1 MKAIKV
7 IGKILLWTLAVVVV
21 LLLALPLW
29 IGPVVKGVANSV
41 VPGITGTDFHLGE
54 FGLNPYTGTL
64 HVGDM
69 QLANPTNFSEKNAV
83 DLKAFDVDF
92 AMTSLFSGKKYRVEF
107 VEVNGIVVH
116 SDFPKG
122 DNFMQIL
129 ENVTGGDVEPE
140 AEAKEGEQQP
150 DVEPEAPKSEGTAE
164 SAESEQVE
172 EKESK
177 GVQID
182 RITLKDVT
190 IKYGLPVKIP
200 MDIELTGIGAE
211 SENGASFEEVWD
223 AVFTKVKS
231 VLTSVGGALSD
242 LGKGAADALK
252 DAGGAA
258 AGALKDVGGAA
269 ADTLKDAGGAA
280 ADTLKDAG
288 GAAADTLKDAGGA
301 AADALKSAGGAATD
315 ALKSAG
321 DGLKGLFGK

>member
-1 MKAIKV
+1 MNKKLKLV
-7 IGKILLWTLAVVVV
+7 GKILLWALAGVVV

-29 IGPVVKGVANSV
+29 IGPVVKGVANTV

-92 AMTSLFSGKKYRVEF
+92 AMTSLFFGKKYRVEF
-107 VEVNGIVVH
+107 VEVNGIFIH

-129 ENVTGGDVEPE
+129 ENATGGKKEPE
-140 AEAKEGEQQP
+140 AETQEVEQP
-150 DVEPEAPKSEGTAE
+150 KVEPEAPKAEETAKSTE
-164 SAESEQVE
+164 PEQAE

-211 SENGASFEEVWD
+211 SEYGASFSEVWD
-223 AVFTKVKS
+223 DVFTKVKS
-231 VLTSVGGALSD
+231 ALTAVGGAIGD
-242 LGKGAADALK
+242 LGKGAA
-252 DAGGAA
+252 GAI
-258 AGALKDVGGAA
+258 
-269 ADTLKDAGGAA
+269 KDAGGAA

-301 AADALKSAGGAATD
+301 AADALKSAG
-315 ALKSAG
+315 
-321 DGLKGLFGK
+321 DGIKNLFK

>member
-92 AMTSLFSGKKYRVEF
+92 AMTSLFFGKKYRVEF

-122 DNFMQIL
+122 DNFMQIA
-129 ENVTGGDVEPE
+129 ENATGGGDDDE
-140 AEAKEGEQQP
+140 AEAQTVDVKAPEAQQTEAQQAESTKAEPEQQ
-150 DVEPEAPKSEGTAE
+150 
-164 SAESEQVE
+164 E

-190 IKYGLPVKIP
+190 VKYGLPVKIP
-200 MDIELTGIGAE
+200 MDLELDGIGAD
-211 SENGASFEEVWD
+211 SEYGAAFMDVWV
-223 AVFTKVKS
+223 AVRDKVLS
-231 VLTSVGGALSD
+231 AANSVGGALGD
-242 LGKGAADALK
+242 LGKGAANALKDASGAAADALK
-252 DAGGAA
+252 DASGAA
-258 AGALKDVGGAA
+258 T
-269 ADTLKDAGGAA
+269 DTLKDAGGA
-280 ADTLKDAG
+280 T
-288 GAAADTLKDAGGA
+288 
-301 AADALKSAGGAATD
+301 ADALKSAGGAATD

-321 DGLKGLFGK
+321 DGLKGLLK

>member
-1 MKAIKV
+1 MNKKLKLV
-7 IGKILLWTLAVVVV
+7 GKILLWALAGVVV

-29 IGPVVKGVANSV
+29 IGPVVKGVANTV

-92 AMTSLFSGKKYRVEF
+92 AMTSLLFGKKYRVEF
-107 VEVNGIVVH
+107 VEVNGIFIH

-140 AEAKEGEQQP
+140 AEAQEGEQP
-150 DVEPEAPKSEGTAE
+150 KVEPEAPKAE
-164 SAESEQVE
+164 EAAKSAEPEQAE

-211 SENGASFEEVWD
+211 SEYGASFSEVWD
-223 AVFTKVKS
+223 DVFTKVKS
-231 VLTSVGGALSD
+231 VLTSVGGAVGD
-242 LGKGAADALK
+242 LGKS
-252 DAGGAA
+252 A
-258 AGALKDVGGAA
+258 AGAI
-269 ADTLKDAGGAA
+269 
-280 ADTLKDAG
+280 
-288 GAAADTLKDAGGA
+288 KDAGGA
-301 AADALKSAGGAATD
+301 AADALSNAGGAAAD
-315 ALKSAG
+315 ALKGAG
-321 DGLKGLFGK
+321 EGIKNIFK

>member
-1 MKAIKV
+1 MNKKLKLV
-7 IGKILLWTLAVVVV
+7 GKILLWALAGVVV

-29 IGPVVKGVANSV
+29 IGPVVKGVANTV

-92 AMTSLFSGKKYRVEF
+92 AMTSLLFGKKYRVEF
-107 VEVNGIVVH
+107 VEINGITIH

-129 ENVTGGDVEPE
+129 ENVTGGKTEPETEAQEGEQPNVEPE
-140 AEAKEGEQQP
+140 TPKAEE
-150 DVEPEAPKSEGTAE
+150 TAE
-164 SAESEQVE
+164 SAKAEQAE

-231 VLTSVGGALSD
+231 ALTAVGGAIGD
-242 LGKGAADALK
+242 LGKGAANA
-252 DAGGAA
+252 
-258 AGALKDVGGAA
+258 
-269 ADTLKDAGGAA
+269 LKDAGGAA

-301 AADALKSAGGAATD
+301 AADAIKDVGGAATD

-321 DGLKGLFGK
+321 DGIKNLFK

>member
-29 IGPVVKGVANSV
+29 IGPVVKGVANAV
-41 VPGITGTDFHLGE
+41 APRITGTDFHLGE

-92 AMTSLFSGKKYRVEF
+92 AMTSLLFGKKYRVEF
-107 VEVNGIVVH
+107 VEVNGVVIH

-140 AEAKEGEQQP
+140 AEAQEGEQQP
-150 DVEPEAPKSEGTAE
+150 DVEPKAPKADETAE
-164 SAESEQVE
+164 STEPEQAE

-223 AVFTKVKS
+223 AVFAKVKS
-231 VLTSVGGALSD
+231 ALTAVGGALGD
-242 LGKGAADALK
+242 LGKGAADAI
-252 DAGGAA
+252 
-258 AGALKDVGGAA
+258 KDVGGAA

-301 AADALKSAGGAATD
+301 AADALKGAGGAATD

>member
-1 MKAIKV
+1 MNKKLKLV
-7 IGKILLWTLAVVVV
+7 GKILLWALAGVVV

-29 IGPVVKGVANSV
+29 IGPVVKGVANTV

-92 AMTSLFSGKKYRVEF
+92 AMTSLFFGKKYRVEF
-107 VEVNGIVVH
+107 VEVNGIFIH

-129 ENVTGGDVEPE
+129 ENATGGKKEPE
-140 AEAKEGEQQP
+140 AETQEVEQP
-150 DVEPEAPKSEGTAE
+150 KVEPEAPKAEETAKSTE
-164 SAESEQVE
+164 PEQAE

-211 SENGASFEEVWD
+211 SEYGASFSEVWD
-223 AVFTKVKS
+223 DVFTKVKS
-231 VLTSVGGALSD
+231 ALTAVGGAIGD
-242 LGKGAADALK
+242 LGKGAA
-252 DAGGAA
+252 GAI
-258 AGALKDVGGAA
+258 
-269 ADTLKDAGGAA
+269 KDAGGAA
-280 ADTLKDAG
+280 ADTLKEAG

-301 AADALKSAGGAATD
+301 AADALKSAG
-315 ALKSAG
+315 
-321 DGLKGLFGK
+321 DGIKNLFK

>member
-7 IGKILLWTLAVVVV
+7 IGKILLWALAVVVV

-122 DNFMQIL
+122 DNFMQIA
-129 ENVTGGDVEPE
+129 ENATGGGDDAE
-140 AEAKEGEQQP
+140 AEAQTV
-150 DVEPEAPKSEGTAE
+150 DVKAPEAQQAE
-164 SAESEQVE
+164 STKAEPKQQE

-231 VLTSVGGALSD
+231 VLTSVGGALGD

-252 DAGGAA
+252 GAGDAA
-258 AGALKDVGGAA
+258 AGAITDAGAA
-269 ADTLKDAGGAA
+269 ATDALKDAGGAA
-280 ADTLKDAG
+280 TDALKDAS
-288 GAAADTLKDAGGA
+288 GAATDTLKDAGGA

>member
-1 MKAIKV
+1 MNKKLKLV
-7 IGKILLWTLAVVVV
+7 GKILLWALAGVVV

-29 IGPVVKGVANSV
+29 IGPVVKGVANTV

-107 VEVNGIVVH
+107 VEVNGVFVH
-116 SDFPKG
+116 VDVPKAANFLQIAENASGGKDG
-122 DNFMQIL
+122 DEAAKGTADVNAPDAQDIKSQQ
-129 ENVTGGDVEPE
+129 TGPD
-140 AEAKEGEQQP
+140 EAK
-150 DVEPEAPKSEGTAE
+150 AE
-164 SAESEQVE
+164 DAQDG
-172 EKESK
+172 KESK

-182 RITLKDVT
+182 RITLKGVT
-190 IKYGLPVKIP
+190 VKYGLPVTIP
-200 MDIELTGIGAE
+200 MNIELVGIGAE
-211 SENGASFEEVWD
+211 SENGASFAEVWD

-231 VLTSVGGALSD
+231 VLTSVGGALGD
-242 LGKGAADALK
+242 LGKGAA
-252 DAGGAA
+252 GAI
-258 AGALKDVGGAA
+258 
-269 ADTLKDAGGAA
+269 KDAGGAA

-301 AADALKSAGGAATD
+301 AADALKSAG
-315 ALKSAG
+315 
-321 DGLKGLFGK
+321 DGIKNLFK

>member
-29 IGPVVKGVANSV
+29 IGPVVKGVANAV

-83 DLKAFDVDF
+83 DLKALDVDF
-92 AMTSLFSGKKYRVEF
+92 AMASLFSGKKYRVEF
-107 VEVNGIVVH
+107 VEVNGVFVH
-116 SDFPKG
+116 VDVPKAA
-122 DNFMQIL
+122 NFLQIA
-129 ENVTGGDVEPE
+129 ENASGGKDVDE
-140 AEAKEGEQQP
+140 AAK
-150 DVEPEAPKSEGTAE
+150 GTADVN
-164 SAESEQVE
+164 APDAQDG
-172 EKESK
+172 KESK

-182 RITLKDVT
+182 RITLKGVT
-190 IKYGLPVKIP
+190 VKYGLPVTIP
-200 MDIELTGIGAE
+200 MDLELTGIGAD
-211 SENGASFEEVWD
+211 SECGAAFIDVWI
-223 AVFTKVKS
+223 AVRDKVMS
-231 VLTSVGGALSD
+231 AVTSVGGALGD

-258 AGALKDVGGAA
+258 ADALKDASGAA
-269 ADTLKDAGGAA
+269 TDTLKDAGSAATGA
-280 ADTLKDAG
+280 LKDAS
-288 GAAADTLKDAGGA
+288 GAATDTLKDAGGA
-301 AADALKSAGGAATD
+301 AADALKGAGGAATD

>member
-1 MKAIKV
+1 MKKPLKTV
-7 IGKILLWTLAVVVV
+7 GKILLWTLAVIVV
-21 LLLALPLW
+21 LLLALPIW
-29 IGPVVKGVANSV
+29 IGPVVKGVANAV

-140 AEAKEGEQQP
+140 VEPQEGEQTN
-150 DVEPEAPKSEGTAE
+150 VEPEAPKAE
-164 SAESEQVE
+164 EPADGVKSEQVE
-172 EKESK
+172 EKKSK

-231 VLTSVGGALSD
+231 VLTSVGGALGD

-252 DAGGAA
+252 GAGDAAVGAITDAGGAA
-258 AGALKDVGGAA
+258 TDA
-269 ADTLKDAGGAA
+269 LKDAGGAA
-280 ADTLKDAG
+280 TDALKDAS
-288 GAAADTLKDAGGA
+288 GAATDTLKDAGGA

>member
-1 MKAIKV
+1 MNKKLKLV
-7 IGKILLWTLAVVVV
+7 GKILLWALAGVVV

-29 IGPVVKGVANSV
+29 IGPVVKGVANTV
-41 VPGITGTDFHLGE
+41 APRITGTDFHLGE

-92 AMTSLFSGKKYRVEF
+92 AMTSLLFGKKYRVEF
-107 VEVNGIVVH
+107 VEVNGVFVH
-116 SDFPKG
+116 IDVPKA
-122 DNFMQIL
+122 DNFLQIA
-129 ENVTGGDVEPE
+129 ENATGGKKEPE
-140 AEAKEGEQQP
+140 
-150 DVEPEAPKSEGTAE
+150 VEVHEVERPKVETEAPKADEAAE
-164 SAESEQVE
+164 SGQQAE
-172 EKESK
+172 KPSK

-190 IKYGLPVKIP
+190 IKYGLPAKIP
-200 MDIELTGIGAE
+200 MDIELTGIGAD
-211 SENGASFEEVWD
+211 SDYGAAFMDVWV
-223 AVFTKVKS
+223 AVKDKVLS
-231 VLTSVGGALSD
+231 AANSVGGALGD
-242 LGKGAADALK
+242 LGKGAASA
-252 DAGGAA
+252 
-258 AGALKDVGGAA
+258 
-269 ADTLKDAGGAA
+269 LKDAGGAA

-301 AADALKSAGGAATD
+301 AADALKDAGGAATD

>member
-7 IGKILLWTLAVVVV
+7 IGKILLWVLAIVVV

-41 VPGITGTDFHLGE
+41 VPGITGTGFHLGE
-54 FGLNPYTGTL
+54 FGLNPYTGSL

-83 DLKAFDVDF
+83 DLKSLDVNV
-92 AMTSLFSGKKYRVEF
+92 AMTSLLFGKKYRVEF
-107 VEVNGIVVH
+107 VEVNGVFVH
-116 SDFPKG
+116 CDVPKA
-122 DNFMQIL
+122 DNFLKIA
-129 ENVTGGDVEPE
+129 ENATGGKEEVEVQEIERPT
-140 AEAKEGEQQP
+140 A
-150 DVEPEAPKSEGTAE
+150 EAPKAE
-164 SAESEQVE
+164 AQEPAQTQAEPEQVE

-177 GVQID
+177 GVQVD

-200 MDIELTGIGAE
+200 VDIELTGIGAE
-211 SENGASFEEVWD
+211 SENGASFAEVWD

-231 VLTSVGGALSD
+231 FLTSVGGVVGD
-242 LGKGAADALK
+242 LGKS
-252 DAGGAA
+252 
-258 AGALKDVGGAA
+258 
-269 ADTLKDAGGAA
+269 A

>member
-1 MKAIKV
+1 MKKKLKLVA
-7 IGKILLWTLAVVVV
+7 KILLWVLAGVVV

-29 IGPVVKGVANSV
+29 IGPVVKGVANAV

-54 FGLNPYTGTL
+54 FGLNPYLGTL

-83 DLKAFDVDF
+83 DLKSLDVDF
-92 AMTSLFSGKKYRVEF
+92 AMTSLAFGKKYRVEF
-107 VEVNGIVVH
+107 VEVNGVFVH
-116 SDFPKG
+116 IDVPKA
-122 DNFMQIL
+122 DNFLQIA
-129 ENVTGGDVEPE
+129 ENATGGKKEPE
-140 AEAKEGEQQP
+140 AEAQEGEQP
-150 DVEPEAPKSEGTAE
+150 KVEPEAPKAEETAK
-164 SAESEQVE
+164 SAEPEQAE

-211 SENGASFEEVWD
+211 SEYGASFSEVWD
-223 AVFTKVKS
+223 DVFSKVKS
-231 VLTSVGGALSD
+231 SLTAVGGAIGD
-242 LGKGAADALK
+242 LGKGAA
-252 DAGGAA
+252 GAI
-258 AGALKDVGGAA
+258 
-269 ADTLKDAGGAA
+269 KDAGGAA

-301 AADALKSAGGAATD
+301 AADALKSAG
-315 ALKSAG
+315 
-321 DGLKGLFGK
+321 DGIKNLFK

>member
-122 DNFMQIL
+122 DNFMQIA
-129 ENVTGGDVEPE
+129 ENATG
-140 AEAKEGEQQP
+140 QQ
-150 DVEPEAPKSEGTAE
+150 
-164 SAESEQVE
+164 E

-231 VLTSVGGALSD
+231 VLTSVGGALGD

-252 DAGGAA
+252 GAGDAAVGAITDAGGAA
-258 AGALKDVGGAA
+258 TDA
-269 ADTLKDAGGAA
+269 LKDAGGAA
-280 ADTLKDAG
+280 TDALKDAS
-288 GAAADTLKDAGGA
+288 GAATDTLKDAGGA

>member
-7 IGKILLWTLAVVVV
+7 IGKILLWTLAVIVV

-107 VEVNGIVVH
+107 VEVNGVFVH
-116 SDFPKG
+116 VDVPKAA
-122 DNFMQIL
+122 NFLQIA
-129 ENVTGGDVEPE
+129 ENATGGKKDTETDEPE
-140 AEAKEGEQQP
+140 Q
-150 DVEPEAPKSEGTAE
+150 T
-164 SAESEQVE
+164 E
-172 EKESK
+172 EKPSK

-231 VLTSVGGALSD
+231 VLTSVGGALGD

-258 AGALKDVGGAA
+258 AGALKDASGAA
-269 ADTLKDAGGAA
+269 TDTLKDAGSAATGA
-280 ADTLKDAG
+280 LKDAS
-288 GAAADTLKDAGGA
+288 GAATDTLKDAGGA
-301 AADALKSAGGAATD
+301 AADALKGAGDAATD